1 MLISPDGWGMVG
13 LLICNASSQVKGGG
27 GGGGG
32 GGEGE
37 EEEEEEERARGQD
50 RGFSRFCAICV
61 EETHRGYSGIAV
73 QVITPELIYCT
84 ICGRLGVLIR
94 P

>member
-1 MLISPDGWGMVG
+1 MLIPPDGWGLVG

-37 EEEEEEERARGQD
+37 EEEEEEERGPEGEEEEQEAR
-50 RGFSRFCAICV
+50 
-61 EETHRGYSGIAV
+61 IAV
-73 QVITPELIYCT
+73 FVPFVWRKLIEAT
-84 ICGRLGVLIR
+84 AE
-94 P
+94 